1 MPSAAPTK
9 PKTEKKSRTEG
20 MPPYNVV
27 LLDDDDHS
35 YDYVVFMLNKI
46 FGHSP
51 EKGFKLAKEVDTN
64 GRVIV
69 MTTNLEVAE
78 LKRDEVHAFGPD
90 PLMRRSKG
98 SMSAKVEPASG

>member
-1 MPSAAPTK
+1 
-9 PKTEKKSRTEG
+9 

-27 LLDDDDHS
+27 LLDDDDHT
-35 YDYVVFMLNKI
+35 YGYVIEMLNKV
-46 FGHSP
+46 FGHPP
-51 EKGFKLAKEVDTN
+51 EKGFELATEVDKN

-90 PLMRRSKG
+90 PLMPRSKG
-98 SMSAKVEPASG
+98 SMSAVVERAG

>member
-1 MPSAAPTK
+1 MPSAAPAK
-9 PKTEKKSRTEG
+9 PKTKRQSRTQG

-27 LLDDDDHS
+27 LLDDDDHT
-35 YDYVVFMLNKI
+35 YGYVIEMLNKV
-46 FGHSP
+46 FGHPP
-51 EKGFKLAKEVDTN
+51 EKGFELATEVDKN

-90 PLMRRSKG
+90 PLMPRSKG
-98 SMSAKVEPASG
+98 SMSAVVERAG

>member
-1 MPSAAPTK
+1 MPAAAPAK
-9 PKTEKKSRTEG
+9 PKTERRSRTEG

-27 LLDDDDHS
+27 LLDDDDHT
-35 YDYVVFMLNKI
+35 YGYVIEMLNRV
-46 FGHSP
+46 FRHPP
-51 EKGFKLAKEVDTN
+51 EKGFELATEVDTN

-90 PLMRRSKG
+90 PLMPRSKG
-98 SMSAKVEPASG
+98 SMSAVVERAG